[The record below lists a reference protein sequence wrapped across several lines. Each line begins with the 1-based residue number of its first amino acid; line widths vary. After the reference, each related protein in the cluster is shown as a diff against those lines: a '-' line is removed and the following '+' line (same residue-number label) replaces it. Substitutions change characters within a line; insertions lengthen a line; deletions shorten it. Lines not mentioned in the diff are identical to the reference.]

1 MAKYEVKKH
10 YIAIYLCMVIAC
22 FLLMMLR
29 WISHLSPNIVLL
41 PNSILLHI
49 TNFSLSLLVLLC
61 LGFAVLVFG
70 GTIKSITIVGL
81 LIIAF
86 NFIYEIFLP
95 VLNTPDIADAL
106 FGLLGVVLAYVYL
119 IRLKAKG
126 LIMKQ

>member
-1 MAKYEVKKH
+1 M
-10 YIAIYLCMVIAC
+10 
-22 FLLMMLR
+22 
-29 WISHLSPNIVLL
+29 
-41 PNSILLHI
+41 
-49 TNFSLSLLVLLC
+49 
-61 LGFAVLVFG
+61 
-70 GTIKSITIVGL
+70 KSITIVGL

-95 VLNTPDIADAL
+95 ILNTPDIADAL